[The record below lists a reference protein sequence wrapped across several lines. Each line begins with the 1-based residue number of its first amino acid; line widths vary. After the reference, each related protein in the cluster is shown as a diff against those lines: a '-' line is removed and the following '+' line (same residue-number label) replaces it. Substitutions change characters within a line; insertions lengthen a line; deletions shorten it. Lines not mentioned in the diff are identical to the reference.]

1 MDKTFIP
8 QRALLETTAHH
19 QVGGSGSGHGG
30 GNKRLVSL
38 SRLVLGQISS
48 SRVTTGTAIAMHIL
62 QVYKEQKLLQ
72 A

>member
-8 QRALLETTAHH
+8 QRALLETTAHQ
-19 QVGGSGSGHGG
+19 QVGGSGHGG